1 MFSRDPLFPTLEE
14 ALAQFRV
21 GLTTTNAIADTDKE
35 RFREL
40 GENMLI
46 KFWKKNPPW
55 SFSIIDLESRF
66 EIALPDIKHKK
77 THILAGKID
86 RIDKTGES
94 AYEVI
99 DYKTARR
106 IPSQKDVDGDLQL
119 SLYHLG
125 LLKRWPHLKP
135 EHIKLSLYY
144 LKAGEKLSTAR
155 DGEALEKTQKEILD
169 TIEAIE
175 KKSEPSNF
183 PPIPSPLCNWCGY
196 KPICPA
202 WRHLYERDKK
212 PLPEKIEVNT
222 MIAEYAKLKEEIA
235 EKEKELKQLAGEI
248 QQYLN
253 ESGLERLFGDTAII
267 TRKIQERTSLDMEKL
282 RAVLEP
288 EGLWQEVLI
297 PDQKR
302 LKELFPT
309 LSEDLQEKI
318 KEGIIIKKFA
328 MLSLTKRKPGD

>member
-1 MFSRDPLFPTLEE
+1 
-14 ALAQFRV
+14 
-21 GLTTTNAIADTDKE
+21 
-35 RFREL
+35 
-40 GENMLI
+40 
-46 KFWKKNPPW
+46 
-55 SFSIIDLESRF
+55 
-66 EIALPDIKHKK
+66 
-77 THILAGKID
+77 
-86 RIDKTGES
+86 
-94 AYEVI
+94 
-99 DYKTARR
+99 
-106 IPSQKDVDGDLQL
+106 
-119 SLYHLG
+119 
-125 LLKRWPHLKP
+125 
-135 EHIKLSLYY
+135 
-144 LKAGEKLSTAR
+144 
-155 DGEALEKTQKEILD
+155 
-169 TIEAIE
+169 
-175 KKSEPSNF
+175 
-183 PPIPSPLCNWCGY
+183 
-196 KPICPA
+196 
-202 WRHLYERDKK
+202 
-212 PLPEKIEVNT
+212 